1 MPENTLTQ
9 PKEKI
14 QERVV
19 VMNGI
24 DNQTVV
30 EANALIRAAAHMDT
44 APLKLFEIAVSGLD
58 SKSEDPA
65 TTVKIK
71 KQAIFKAF
79 DVQGKN
85 RNAQLTA
92 LAEKLRHDA
101 DFQITVVDEH
111 GTQDVGISPV
121 SYTKNSHNN
130 DYIVIGFTPQI
141 MPYVSA
147 LKKCFTQYQ
156 LADVLKLKSRYA
168 IVLYRWLMMSWR
180 QYEHYVGTKERT
192 PQQLVDYQN
201 PRASLD
207 ELHRLT
213 GTTKKYRDFRN
224 FRKNVLD
231 AAVDEINSKTGYAI
245 AYEKASSGRRVT
257 GIIFHITDKRAP
269 EPQPQSTAPEPA
281 PQANP
286 QIATQLFAS
295 PYTGMLM
302 TAGLTD
308 PVALTGDA
316 SYQRGL
322 LERLYPAYD
331 RFVGRFGQ
339 SALERHIKYVGA
351 HTAQKPDNLVP
362 YMLKVLADYESQL
375 EQASQKPGKRVK
387 SGRAQIN
394 EELPEWAVHPE
405 NVKAKKPSPE
415 KLAKIDRM
423 LAELEKDKNRQ
434 SDQEGA
440 HR

>member
-1 MPENTLTQ
+1 MPENTLTYNNQ
-9 PKEKI
+9 KT
-14 QERVV
+14 QERAII
-19 VMNGI
+19 MNDI
-24 DNQTVV
+24 DTQTVV
-30 EANALIRAAAHMDT
+30 EANSLIQSVARMD
-44 APLKLFEIAVSGLD
+44 AMPLKLFEIAVSGLD

-101 DFQITVVDEH
+101 DFQITIVDEH

-121 SYTKNSHNN
+121 SYTKNSHND
-130 DYIVIGFTPQI
+130 DYIVIGFAPQI
-141 MPYVSA
+141 MPYISA

-231 AAVDEINSKTGYAI
+231 AAVNEINSQTGYAI
-245 AYEKASSGRRVT
+245 AYEKVSSGRRVT

-269 EPQPQSTAPEPA
+269 EPQPQSTVPEPTPQSA
-281 PQANP
+281 PQA
-286 QIATQLFAS
+286 QSTALFAN

-308 PVALTGDA
+308 PIALTRDA
-316 SYQRGL
+316 NYQRGL

-375 EQASQKPGKRVK
+375 EQALQKPGKHAK

-394 EELPEWAVHPE
+394 EELPEWAAHPE

-423 LAELEKDKNRQ
+423 LAELENGKEKR
-434 SDQEGA
+434 
-440 HR
+440 

>member
-1 MPENTLTQ
+1 MPENTLTYNND
-9 PKEKI
+9 KK
-14 QERVV
+14 QERMV
-19 VMNGI
+19 VMNDI
-24 DNQTVV
+24 SDQTVA
-30 EANALIRAAAHMDT
+30 EANALIRAAARMDT

-65 TTVKIK
+65 TTVKIDK
-71 KQAIFKAF
+71 NAIFKALNY
-79 DVQGKN
+79 QGAT
-85 RNAQLTA
+85 RNAWLTTV
-92 LAEKLRHDA
+92 LTKLQRDA
-101 DFQITVVDEH
+101 VFSFTTADTDISIAPVGKVVNAH
-111 GTQDVGISPV
+111 GSQYVEISFF
-121 SYTKNSHNN
+121 SE
-130 DYIVIGFTPQI
+130 I
-141 MPYVSA
+141 MPYISA

-213 GTTKKYRDFRN
+213 GTTKKYHDFRN

-231 AAVDEINSKTGYAI
+231 TAVDEITAKTGYAI
-245 AYEKASSGRRVT
+245 AYEKVSSGRRVT

-269 EPQPQSTAPEPA
+269 EPQPQSTVPEPTPQSA
-281 PQANP
+281 PQA
-286 QIATQLFAS
+286 QSTALFAN

-308 PVALTGDA
+308 PIALTRDA
-316 SYQRGL
+316 NYQRGL

-375 EQASQKPGKRVK
+375 EQALQKPGKHAK

-423 LAELEKDKNRQ
+423 LAELEKDKKR
-434 SDQEGA
+434 
-440 HR
+440 

>member
-1 MPENTLTQ
+1 MPENTLTYNNQ
-9 PKEKI
+9 KT
-14 QERVV
+14 QERAIIV
-19 VMNGI
+19 N
-24 DNQTVV
+24 DLNNQTVV
-30 EANALIRAAAHMDT
+30 EANSLIQSVARMD
-44 APLKLFEIAVSGLD
+44 AMPLKLFEIAVSGLD
-58 SKSEDPA
+58 SKNDDSA

-121 SYTKNSHNN
+121 SYTKNSHND
-130 DYIVIGFTPQI
+130 DYIVIGFAPQI
-141 MPYVSA
+141 MPYISA
-147 LKKCFTQYQ
+147 LKKCFTKYQ

-213 GTTKKYRDFRN
+213 GTAKKYRDFRN
-224 FRKNVLD
+224 FRKYVLD
-231 AAVDEINSKTGYAI
+231 TAVDEITTKTGYAI
-245 AYEKASSGRRVT
+245 AYEKVSSGRRVT

-269 EPQPQSTAPEPA
+269 EPQPQSQSQSAA
-281 PQANP
+281 PQTEPVPQVNP

-308 PVALTGDA
+308 PIALTGDA
-316 SYQRGL
+316 DYQQSL
-322 LERLYPAYD
+322 VNRLYPAYD
-331 RFVGRFGQ
+331 RFVGQFGQ

-375 EQASQKPGKRVK
+375 EQALQKPGKRAK

-394 EELPEWAVHPE
+394 EELPEWAAHPE

-415 KLAKIDRM
+415 KLAKIDQM
-423 LAELEKDKNRQ
+423 LAELEKGKKR
-434 SDQEGA
+434 
-440 HR
+440 

>member
-1 MPENTLTQ
+1 MPENTLTYNND
-9 PKEKI
+9 KK
-14 QERVV
+14 QERMV
-19 VMNGI
+19 VMNDI

-30 EANALIRAAAHMDT
+30 EANSLIQSVARMD
-44 APLKLFEIAVSGLD
+44 AMPLKLFEIAVSGLD
-58 SKSEDPA
+58 SKSDDSA
-65 TTVKIK
+65 TIVKVK
-71 KQAIFKAF
+71 KQAIFKTF
-79 DVQGKN
+79 GIQGKN
-85 RNAQLTA
+85 RNAQLTT

-101 DFQITVVDEH
+101 DFQITVVNEH

-121 SYTKNSHNN
+121 SYTENPHND

-141 MPYVSA
+141 MPYISA
-147 LKKCFTQYQ
+147 LKKCFTKYQ

-180 QYEHYVGTKERT
+180 QYEHYFGTKERT

-231 AAVDEINSKTGYAI
+231 AAVNEINSQTGYAI
-245 AYEKASSGRRVT
+245 AYEKVSSGRRVT

-281 PQANP
+281 PQTNSQA
-286 QIATQLFAS
+286 QSTALFAS

-302 TAGLTD
+302 MAGLTD
-308 PVALTGDA
+308 PIALTGDA
-316 SYQRGL
+316 DYQQSL
-322 LERLYPAYD
+322 LKRLYPAYD
-331 RFVGRFGQ
+331 RFAGQFGQ
-339 SALERHIKYVGA
+339 NALERHIKYVGA

-375 EQASQKPGKRVK
+375 EQALQKPGKHAK
-387 SGRAQIN
+387 SGHAQIN

-423 LAELEKDKNRQ
+423 LAELEKDKKR
-434 SDQEGA
+434 
-440 HR
+440 

>member
-1 MPENTLTQ
+1 
-9 PKEKI
+9 
-14 QERVV
+14 
-19 VMNGI
+19 MNDI
-24 DNQTVV
+24 DTQTVV
-30 EANALIRAAAHMDT
+30 EANSLIQSVARMD
-44 APLKLFEIAVSGLD
+44 AMPLKLFEIAVSGLD

-101 DFQITVVDEH
+101 DFQITIVDEH

-121 SYTKNSHNN
+121 SYTKNSHND
-130 DYIVIGFTPQI
+130 DYIVIGFAPQI
-141 MPYVSA
+141 MPYISA

-213 GTTKKYRDFRN
+213 GTTKKYHDFRN
-224 FRKNVLD
+224 FRKYVLD
-231 AAVDEINSKTGYAI
+231 AAVNEINDKTGYSI
-245 AYEKASSGRRVT
+245 AYEKVSSGRRVT

-269 EPQPQSTAPEPA
+269 EPQSTVPEPA

-286 QIATQLFAS
+286 QAQSTALFAS

-302 TAGLTD
+302 MAGLTD
-308 PVALTGDA
+308 PIALTGDA
-316 SYQRGL
+316 DYQRGL

-339 SALERHIKYVGA
+339 SALERHIKYLGE
-351 HTAQKPDNLVP
+351 HTAQKPAQLVP
-362 YMLKVLADYESQL
+362 YMFKALSDYERQLSQP
-375 EQASQKPGKRVK
+375 KPKPVK
-387 SGRAQIN
+387 SGRVQIS
-394 EELPEWAVHPE
+394 EDLPAWAAHPE
-405 NVKAKKPSPE
+405 TVKTKKPSPE
-415 KLAKIDRM
+415 KLAKIDQM
-423 LAELEKDKNRQ
+423 LAELEKGKEKR
-434 SDQEGA
+434 
-440 HR
+440 

>member
-1 MPENTLTQ
+1 MPKNTLTQ

-19 VMNGI
+19 VMNAI
-24 DNQTVV
+24 SDQTVA
-30 EANALIRAAAHMDT
+30 EANALIQAAARMDT

-65 TTVKIK
+65 TIVKIK
-71 KQAIFKAF
+71 KQALFEALNY
-79 DVQGKN
+79 QGAT
-85 RNAQLTA
+85 RNAWLTTV
-92 LAEKLRHDA
+92 LEKLRHDA
-101 DFQITVVDEH
+101 DFCFTVTDET
-111 GTQDVGISPV
+111 GTRDIGISPV
-121 SYTKNSHNN
+121 GYTENPHAS

-141 MPYVSA
+141 MPYISA

-180 QYEHYVGTKERT
+180 QYEHYFGTKERT

-213 GTTKKYRDFRN
+213 GTMKKYRDFRN
-224 FRKNVLD
+224 FRKNVLEI
-231 AAVDEINSKTGYAI
+231 AVDEINAKTGYAI
-245 AYEKASSGRRVT
+245 TYEKISSGRRVT
-257 GIIFHITDKRAP
+257 GIVFHITDKRAP
-269 EPQPQSTAPEPA
+269 KPQPQSAMPEPA
-281 PQANP
+281 PQSALQAQSTALLAN
-286 QIATQLFAS
+286 

-308 PVALTGDA
+308 PVALTGNA
-316 SYQRGL
+316 SYQRDL
-322 LERLYPAYD
+322 LKRLYPAYD
-331 RFVGRFGQ
+331 RFAGRFGQ
-339 SALERHIKYVGA
+339 SALERHIKYVGT
-351 HTAQKPDNLVP
+351 HTAQKPDNLVS

-375 EQASQKPGKRVK
+375 EQATLQKSGKRSK

-394 EELPEWAVHPE
+394 EQLPEWAAHPE

-415 KLAKIDRM
+415 KLAKIDQM
-423 LAELEKDKNRQ
+423 LTELEKGKNR
-434 SDQEGA
+434 
-440 HR
+440 

>member
-1 MPENTLTQ
+1 
-9 PKEKI
+9 
-14 QERVV
+14 
-19 VMNGI
+19 
-24 DNQTVV
+24 
-30 EANALIRAAAHMDT
+30 
-44 APLKLFEIAVSGLD
+44 
-58 SKSEDPA
+58 
-65 TTVKIK
+65 
-71 KQAIFKAF
+71 
-79 DVQGKN
+79 
-85 RNAQLTA
+85 
-92 LAEKLRHDA
+92 
-101 DFQITVVDEH
+101 
-111 GTQDVGISPV
+111 
-121 SYTKNSHNN
+121 
-130 DYIVIGFTPQI
+130 
-141 MPYVSA
+141 
-147 LKKCFTQYQ
+147 
-156 LADVLKLKSRYA
+156 
-168 IVLYRWLMMSWR
+168 MSWR

-213 GTTKKYRDFRN
+213 GTTKKYHDFRN

-231 AAVDEINSKTGYAI
+231 AAVNEINNQTGYAI
-245 AYEKASSGRRVT
+245 AYEKVSSGRRVT

-269 EPQPQSTAPEPA
+269 EPKMPVFQNQSTP
-281 PQANP
+281 
-286 QIATQLFAS
+286 TQLNATELQSVLSS

-308 PVALTGDA
+308 PIALTGDA

-339 SALERHIKYVGA
+339 AALERHIKYVGA
-351 HTAQKPDNLVP
+351 HMAQKPASLVP
-362 YMLKVLADYESQL
+362 YMLKVLAEYESQL
-375 EQASQKPGKRVK
+375 EQASQKNGKHAK

-394 EELPEWAVHPE
+394 EELPEWAAHPE
-405 NVKAKKPSPE
+405 NVKNKQPSPE
-415 KLAKIDRM
+415 KLAKIDQM

>member
-1 MPENTLTQ
+1 MPENTVTQ
-9 PKEKI
+9 PKEKT
-14 QERVV
+14 QERAI
-19 VMNGI
+19 VMTDIGT
-24 DNQTVV
+24 QTVV
-30 EANALIRAAAHMDT
+30 EANALIQAVAKMDA

-58 SKSEDPA
+58 SKSDDPA
-65 TTVKIK
+65 TTVKIDK
-71 KQAIFKAF
+71 NAIFKAL
-79 DVQGKN
+79 DYQGAT
-85 RNAQLTA
+85 RNAWLTTV
-92 LAEKLRHDA
+92 LTKLQRDA
-101 DFQITVVDEH
+101 VFSFTTADTDISIAPVGKVVNAH
-111 GTQDVGISPV
+111 GSQYVEISFF
-121 SYTKNSHNN
+121 SE
-130 DYIVIGFTPQI
+130 I
-141 MPYVSA
+141 MPYISA

-213 GTTKKYRDFRN
+213 GTAKKYRDFRN
-224 FRKNVLD
+224 FRKYVLD
-231 AAVDEINSKTGYAI
+231 TAVDEITTKTGYAI
-245 AYEKASSGRRVT
+245 AYEKVSSGRRVT
-257 GIIFHITDKRAP
+257 GIIFHITNKRAP
-269 EPQPQSTAPEPA
+269 EPQPQSAAPQTEPA

-302 TAGLTD
+302 MAGLTD
-308 PVALTGDA
+308 PIALTGDA

-351 HTAQKPDNLVP
+351 HTAQKPASLVP

-375 EQASQKPGKRVK
+375 EQASQKPGKRT
-387 SGRAQIN
+387 GRAQIN
-394 EELPEWAVHPE
+394 EQLPEWAAHPE

>member
-9 PKEKI
+9 PKEKT
-14 QERVV
+14 QERAII
-19 VMNGI
+19 MNDI
-24 DNQTVV
+24 DTQTVV
-30 EANALIRAAAHMDT
+30 EANSLIQSVARMD
-44 APLKLFEIAVSGLD
+44 AMPLKLFEIAVSGLD
-58 SKSEDPA
+58 SKSDDSA
-65 TTVKIK
+65 TIVKVK
-71 KQAIFKAF
+71 KQAIFKTF
-79 DVQGKN
+79 GIQGKN
-85 RNAQLTA
+85 RNAQLTT

-101 DFQITVVDEH
+101 DFQITVVNEH

-121 SYTKNSHNN
+121 SYTENPHND

-141 MPYVSA
+141 MPYISA
-147 LKKCFTQYQ
+147 LKKCFTKYQ

-180 QYEHYVGTKERT
+180 QYEHYFGTKERT

-201 PRASLD
+201 PRANLD

-231 AAVDEINSKTGYAI
+231 AAVNEINSQTGYAI
-245 AYEKASSGRRVT
+245 AYEKVSSGRRVT

-269 EPQPQSTAPEPA
+269 EPQLQSTVPELA

-308 PVALTGDA
+308 PIALTGDVD
-316 SYQRGL
+316 YQRGL

-331 RFVGRFGQ
+331 RFVEKFGQ
-339 SALERHIKYVGA
+339 AALERHIKYVGT
-351 HTAQKPDNLVP
+351 HTEQKPNSLVP

-375 EQASQKPGKRVK
+375 EQAALQKSSKRSK

-394 EELPEWAVHPE
+394 EQLPEWAAHPE

-415 KLAKIDRM
+415 KLAKIDQM
-423 LAELEKDKNRQ
+423 LAELEKDHNN
-434 SDQEGA
+434 G
-440 HR
+440 